1 MSQVTIYLPP
11 STLDAAKA
19 AASKAQLSVSQWFA
33 RFAQAEEQK
42 LGHSWSEFLN
52 QLDSTHGEH
61 SRNGL
66 DFMLSSERNADL
78 RPQRE
83 LETF

>member
-1 MSQVTIYLPP
+1 MSQVTIYLQP

-19 AASKAQLSVSQWFA
+19 AAAKAQLSVSQWFA

-42 LGHSWSEFLN
+42 LSHSWSDFLD
-52 QLDSTHGEH
+52 QLDRNHGEQ
-61 SRNGL
+61 SRTGL
-66 DFMLSSERNADL
+66 DFMLSAEHNADL

-83 LETF
+83 LEAF